1 VLLVVATGAV
11 AFLTRTPSEASLPA
25 GAASAHVD
33 LSWTPVATR
42 SQLVSE
48 VARARREGKAV
59 VVDVWAKWCT
69 YCKRYDRVIEDSPA
83 LRTAFGAMHRLRIH
97 VDDDDQVALREGSTS
112 PRHQPFPCSS
122 TRQAASS
129 APTSTVG
136 STTSPSQRSPRRP
149 WAPADPTQ
157 VAGVGRGTRDLPKA
171 ALPENVSAARGTA
184 HRRTGASR
192 AHGLLR
198 VREG

>member
-1 VLLVVATGAV
+1 MLLVVATGAV

-97 VDDDDQVALREGSTS
+97 VDDDDQVALREGLDI
-112 PRHQPFPCSS
+112 PRDTQPFLVFLDKAG
-122 TRQAASS
+122 RI
-129 APTSTVG
+129 
-136 STTSPSQRSPRRP
+136 QRSLDVDRWFDDKSEAELVTR
-149 WAPADPTQ
+149 AKAL
-157 VAGVGRGTRDLPKA
+157 GTLP
-171 ALPENVSAARGTA
+171 
-184 HRRTGASR
+184 
-192 AHGLLR
+192 
-198 VREG
+198 